1 MTIVGYSV
9 WRDIPGHRLKRAVWK
24 LRAVRRV
31 GWKRARRTQLLFSP
45 SVHFAA
51 PVQVGSETER
61 IELPFVLKAGS
72 MVSLPL
78 IGLEVPNRIGRQL
91 RVSLH
96 LGTGRIIRTDV
107 HDADALEPLR
117 IDLDEY
123 TGDWSLHIGP
133 PTTD

>member
-1 MTIVGYSV
+1 
-9 WRDIPGHRLKRAVWK
+9 L
-24 LRAVRRV
+24 
-31 GWKRARRTQLLFSP
+31 
-45 SVHFAA
+45 
-51 PVQVGSETER
+51 
-61 IELPFVLKAGS
+61 VLKAGS

-78 IGLEVPNRIGRQL
+78 IGLEVPNRIGRQF

-96 LGTGRIIRTDV
+96 LGTGRIIRAGV